1 MNRVR
6 ISSVIVVLAA
16 SLIFFPFQK
25 VNTLDKTVDSS
36 YDTIIEAYHN
46 DDYDKIT
53 DELNKIKQSWDEV
66 QTWVGMTIDSA
77 ELEEIEI
84 SLQQC
89 MHYAEIKD
97 KEDFIGEFVLFNLLI
112 KHLPFFEKLD
122 LESLL

>member
-1 MNRVR
+1 MNRVI
-6 ISSVIVVLAA
+6 ISSVIVALAA
-16 SLIFFPFQK
+16 SLIIFHFQK

-36 YDTIIEAYHN
+36 YDTIMEAYHN

-53 DELNKIKQSWDEV
+53 DELNKLKQSWDDV

-89 MHYAEIKD
+89 IHYAEIKD

-112 KHLPFFEKLD
+112 KHLPFFEKMD

>member
-1 MNRVR
+1 MNRVI
-6 ISSVIVVLAA
+6 ISSIIVALAA
-16 SLIFFPFQK
+16 SLIFFHFQK
-25 VNTLDKTVDSS
+25 VTTLDKTVDAS
-36 YDTIIEAYHN
+36 YDSIMEAYHN

-53 DELNKIKQSWDEV
+53 DELKKLKQSWDDV
-66 QTWVGMTIDSA
+66 QTWVGMTIDTA

-112 KHLPFFEKLD
+112 KHLPFFEKMD

>member
-1 MNRVR
+1 
-6 ISSVIVVLAA
+6 
-16 SLIFFPFQK
+16 
-25 VNTLDKTVDSS
+25 
-36 YDTIIEAYHN
+36 IIEAYHN

>member
-1 MNRVR
+1 MNRVI
-6 ISSVIVVLAA
+6 ISSVIVALAA
-16 SLIFFPFQK
+16 SLIFFHFQK

-36 YDTIIEAYHN
+36 YDTIMEAYHN

-53 DELNKIKQSWDEV
+53 DELNKLKQSWDDV

-89 MHYAEIKD
+89 IHYAEIKD

-112 KHLPFFEKLD
+112 KHLPFFEKMD

>member
-1 MNRVR
+1 MNRVI

-16 SLIFFPFQK
+16 SLIFFHFQK

-36 YDTIIEAYHN
+36 YDTIMEAYHN

-89 MHYAEIKD
+89 MHSVSYT
-97 KEDFIGEFVLFNLLI
+97 
-112 KHLPFFEKLD
+112 HLTLPTTPYV
-122 LESLL
+122 